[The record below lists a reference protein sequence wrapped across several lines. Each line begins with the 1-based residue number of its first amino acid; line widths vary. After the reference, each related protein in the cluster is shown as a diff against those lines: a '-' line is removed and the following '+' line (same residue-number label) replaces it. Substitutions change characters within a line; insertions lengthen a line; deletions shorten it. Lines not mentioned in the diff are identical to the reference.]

1 MDWSTSYAAGS
12 SSHGGV
18 DSSDSDSSTDTD
30 GRYRLSRS
38 VLDNAKP
45 LERASSPPKQSRHYS
60 ISSARKPGDL
70 LNAHTPTRREFTRSR
85 SPAPHI
91 LNGAVQHT
99 RSRSPAVRA
108 RKRVARAPVHALP
121 ARIAWSLRIP
131 CSRLQVAFAMD
142 TTLAVEAAVLLGA
155 LGAAAGKLTEANLI
169 GMEAEV
175 DAWLPIEML
184 LVVLAAS
191 VYIVWIHT
199 SISRV
204 SDTSATLDTIPE
216 RADSPRPPNERRAAP
231 SLQKLPSYSHST
243 AARERQALVFMTV
256 PKNYRDAPDDGI
268 VTGLVLGPLISA
280 ALFYNAL
287 TDPRVLPGWHIE
299 PPMTLPASSAS
310 PAEALI
316 RSRATA
322 IDLGTLCSAAL
333 LLQVGASAAFEA
345 RFRKTHHVPD
355 GERGSVPRSE
365 MRKAGYYVAFVFSS
379 TLALLAVR
387 IAFPLFGIGIWT
399 RLSLLEIASLATF
412 FQFSLYIAVRL
423 AHHAL
428 TLGELTTIAFGATAL
443 FCELAH
449 LTLARLL
456 PGATPFL
463 RTFRLP
469 TPLLTFQ
476 IAMVPGSLL
485 TGFLLSPLLA
495 LSRHIARQPL
505 RRLKNPLEK
514 ERQRKWMAFGFYVG
528 TVMVVFG
535 LIGSWARWILGA
547 RDPWLWALR
556 SILDGPR
563 AWTRPA
569 LLAYWGALGSLSVAG
584 WNRQLA
590 RSHRLRLRPVN
601 TPGVPPGSAGTG
613 TNETPQSE
621 PSSPAPASGNEAERP
636 IVTTPLSMANL
647 PTSTAFAFPDISGLP
662 SVSAASSEWLDAADR
677 RVPTLGLNGRRKF
690 FHLLAVL
697 MFVPGVAVDPAFTH
711 LAISAAFALFAF
723 AEFARYFAL
732 WPVGAAVHVFVSEF
746 LDAKD
751 MGAAVLSH
759 FYLLTGCGCA
769 IWFEAPS
776 PLLAYTGILTVGVG
790 DAIASIYGK
799 RFGRI
804 RWTAGTPKTVEGS
817 LAFTLSV
824 AAFAGLLYVCGV
836 VPKFSAA
843 RYIGAIALG
852 SVLEG
857 VSGQNDNVVLPVY
870 VWSLLA
876 LCDV

>member
-1 MDWSTSYAAGS
+1 
-12 SSHGGV
+12 
-18 DSSDSDSSTDTD
+18 
-30 GRYRLSRS
+30 
-38 VLDNAKP
+38 
-45 LERASSPPKQSRHYS
+45 
-60 ISSARKPGDL
+60 
-70 LNAHTPTRREFTRSR
+70 
-85 SPAPHI
+85 
-91 LNGAVQHT
+91 
-99 RSRSPAVRA
+99 
-108 RKRVARAPVHALP
+108 
-121 ARIAWSLRIP
+121 
-131 CSRLQVAFAMD
+131 MD
-142 TTLAVEAAVLLGA
+142 TTLAVETGILLGA
-155 LGAAAGKLTEANLI
+155 LSAAAGKLTEARLD
-169 GMEAEV
+169 GLDEEV
-175 DAWLPIEML
+175 DAWLPIEL
-184 LVVLAAS
+184 LTVVLAAS
-191 VYIVWIHT
+191 IYIIWIHT
-199 SISRV
+199 SMSRV
-204 SDTSATLDTIPE
+204 TDTSSKPDAIPD
-216 RADSPRPPNERRAAP
+216 RSDSPRPPSERESKRGAP
-231 SLQKLPSYSHST
+231 LLQKLPSYSTNT

-268 VTGLVLGPLISA
+268 VTGLVLSPLISA
-280 ALFYNAL
+280 ALFYNTLA
-287 TDPRVLPGWHIE
+287 DRRVLPGWHIE
-299 PPMTLPASSAS
+299 PPMMLPVSSLS
-310 PAEALI
+310 PIDAVV
-316 RSRATA
+316 RSRAAA

-333 LLQVGASAAFEA
+333 LLHVGASVAFEA
-345 RFRKTHHVPD
+345 RFRKTHPVPD

-365 MRKAGYYVAFVFSS
+365 MRKAGYYIAFVFFS
-379 TLALLAVR
+379 TLSLLAIR
-387 IAFPLFGIGIWT
+387 ITLPVFGIGIWT
-399 RLSLLEIASLATF
+399 RLSLWDFASLALF
-412 FQFSLYIAVRL
+412 YQFSLYIAVRL

-428 TLGELTTIAFGATAL
+428 TLGELAIIAFGATAL
-443 FCELAH
+443 FSELAH

-463 RTFRLP
+463 RTFRLA
-469 TPLLTFQ
+469 TPLLTFH
-476 IAMVPGSLL
+476 IALIPGSLL

-505 RRLKNPLEK
+505 RRLKHPAEK

-528 TVMVVFG
+528 TVMIVFG
-535 LIGSWARWILGA
+535 LIGSWARWVLGG

-556 SILDGPR
+556 SILEGPR

-569 LLAYWGALGSLSVAG
+569 LLAYWGALGSISVAG

-590 RSHRLRLRPVN
+590 RSRRLRPRPAN
-601 TPGVPPGSAGTG
+601 APSAQPGSAGAIA
-613 TNETPQSE
+613 NEAPPSE
-621 PSSPAPASGNEAERP
+621 PGSPAMGSGSEAERANAA
-636 IVTTPLSMANL
+636 VPLSMAAL
-647 PTSTAFAFPDISGLP
+647 PTSTAFAFPDISALP

-790 DAIASIYGK
+790 DAVASVYGK

-824 AAFAGLLYVCGV
+824 AAFAGLLYLCGFI
-836 VPKFSAA
+836 PKFSGA

-876 LCDV
+876 LSDV